1 MGNDQY
7 KQVGRAS
14 DTSILNQNE
23 QGMRQNAL
31 SSLSGL
37 QDNYA
42 NILKNLTGNQAQS
55 LLGNISSAAN
65 GYANVGQG
73 ITNAASAFG
82 NIDTSKLTDAANA
95 YNPQAAN
102 NALLSQ
108 MPNYQN
114 LAQSSAAQSL
124 SQYSD
129 SAKTLAAQATKDALA
144 SSANELANSG
154 ILYSGAGNQAMM
166 QAALT
171 PQAQL
176 QTNLAAMQSNAYNSV
191 LNQLLNSGA
200 NQLTQGYETQNQN
213 ALGAANADIARQSN
227 AAQAGLQA
235 ATSQLN
241 VADSNLNA
249 QNSAYNAYLNS
260 IQAQLGALNGQASNY
275 SNIAGLTQQQY
286 YTPQYAKKTSWLD
299 YLTAAS
305 GAATAGAL
313 AYKAFV

>member
-1 MGNDQY
+1 MGTDQY
-7 KQVGRAS
+7 AQVGSAR
-14 DTSILNQNE
+14 DTKILNPQDAA
-23 QGMRQNAL
+23 MHQNAL
-31 SSLSGL
+31 NSLSGL

-42 NILKNLTGNQAQS
+42 NILKNLTGNQAQF

-108 MPNYQN
+108 MPNYQK

-176 QTNLAAMQSNAYNSV
+176 QTNLASMQSNAYNSI
-191 LNQLLNSGA
+191 LNQLLGSGA
-200 NQLTQGYETQNQN
+200 SQLSQGYETQNNN
-213 ALGAANADIARQSN
+213 ALTAANADITRQAN
-227 AAQAGLQA
+227 AAQARLSA
-235 ATSQLN
+235 ANSQLN
-241 VADSNLNA
+241 VADSNVNA
-249 QNSAYNAYLNS
+249 QNAAYNAYLNN
-260 IQAQLGALNGQASNY
+260 IQAQLSGVGGQSSLLSNLA
-275 SNIAGLTQQQY
+275 NATQQQY

-299 YLTAAS
+299 YLSAAG
-305 GAATAGAL
+305 GAAGGAAGLL
-313 AYKAFV
+313 AVL